1 MTLEMKTSEVLTKA
15 KALIENPENWM
26 QGDYSNKNGTC
37 FCSLG
42 AIAKVLD
49 VCNFNDHVDHFT
61 LALEEVVKDS
71 EKFQTP
77 NENFAAYNDR
87 STHAEVMEAFDK
99 AIALSLS
106 RGE

>member
-1 MTLEMKTSEVLTKA
+1 MTQEMKTSEVLTKA
-15 KALIENPENWM
+15 KTLIENPENWM
-26 QGDYSNKNGTC
+26 QGDYTDGKGC

-42 AIAKVLD
+42 AIAEWEVGFWKGESKAASVL
-49 VCNFNDHVDHFT
+49 
-61 LALEEVVKDS
+61 LEVVSGSGLLPHD
-71 EKFQTP
+71 T
-77 NENFAAYNDR
+77 FAVYNDR